1 VYPKG
6 STYSKEEWLSVLNT
20 LKTEYDF
27 CFKNEIGYS
36 LGWFALEWTY
46 LNYSIEEMHRFLELI
61 VKGST
66 WEEAIQ
72 AVMKFDEQAYYSKI
86 AQYLSEEL

>member
-1 VYPKG
+1 
-6 STYSKEEWLSVLNT
+6 
-20 LKTEYDF
+20 
-27 CFKNEIGYS
+27 
-36 LGWFALEWTY
+36 
-46 LNYSIEEMHRFLELI
+46 MHRFLGLI